1 MNYVITIGR
10 EYGSG
15 GHAIAERLSEL
26 LGIKYYDK
34 NIIDLASEKSGI
46 SKEMFKNSD
55 EKHNSFLYSLSMA
68 HYNGYVSQNYLNDII
83 TNDKLFLIQSN
94 IIKDIANNE
103 SCIFIG
109 RCADHILENHPN
121 KLSVFIHA
129 GQDSKTKRVMEKMQ
143 IKQSAAETLIKKT
156 NKSRAAFYN
165 FYSNNSWGAANTY
178 DLCLNTDV
186 FGIEGA
192 TQLIK
197 YCAEQKLMQNK

>member
-1 MNYVITIGR
+1 MGYVITIGR
-10 EYGSG
+10 QFGSG
-15 GHAIAERLSEL
+15 GHAVAERLSEL

-46 SKEMFKNSD
+46 SKQMFENSD

-68 HYNGYVSQNYLNDII
+68 HYSGFVSQNYLNDII

-94 IIKDIANNE
+94 IIKDIAEKE
-103 SCIFIG
+103 SCIFVG
-109 RCADHILENHPN
+109 RCADHVLADHPN

-129 GQDSKTKRVMEKMQ
+129 TQDSKVKRVMEKME

-156 NKSRAAFYN
+156 DKSRAAFHN
-165 FYSNNSWGAANTY
+165 FYSNDPWGVADTY
-178 DLCLNTDV
+178 DLCLNTDT

-192 TQLIK
+192 AQLIK
-197 YCAEQKLMQNK
+197 NYVEQNLASK